1 MKDIIKNTPGN
12 IAETK
17 RWSDMNP
24 EMPLK
29 NAAYNAKASIL
40 IDELNKIRYS
50 QVNGIDDV
58 NEKIGKLI
66 DIMIRGIEFRGDY

>member
-1 MKDIIKNTPGN
+1 ML
-12 IAETK
+12 
-17 RWSDMNP
+17 
-24 EMPLK
+24 LK

-40 IDELNKIRYS
+40 LDELNDIRYS